1 MRLDFTDEQ
10 WKWVGQKYQEGY
22 TIRELASRLH
32 VHRETVRR
40 DLMTFG
46 FIPYAKDELDP
57 LEDQWAEFL
66 AMGRKGERT

>member
-32 VHRETVRR
+32 VQRETVRR
-40 DLMTFG
+40 HRMTVG
-46 FIPYAKDELDP
+46 VIPYAKDELDP
-57 LEDQWAEFL
+57 LEYQWGEFL
-66 AMGRKGERT
+66 ALGESR